1 MSNQTQP
8 QGSEAD
14 DKPGDLSPGTEP
26 DDTDLATRAVR
37 FVDRIA
43 YRIFGDYFQRREDS
57 YADLRKK
64 LHQAKM
70 EVGYDMYL
78 SRVAFYS
85 VLLGL
90 LGAGLGIGVTYIL
103 ASLGIFS
110 QYTLGVTVPPNVA
123 VFIENN
129 KTVLTGVFSAVV
141 LSVFFGVIAGAVL
154 YYIPSFHAGER
165 KREINTTLPHAV
177 TFMYA
182 LSRGGMNIVEV
193 IEAIANADDAYGE
206 VSNEFKMIL
215 NDMEYFGS
223 DLRLAL
229 RNASETT
236 PSDSMEDF
244 LDDLLGIVD
253 SGGDI
258 TPFLLQKSEQY
269 LERARQEQKGFLDT
283 LALIAESYVTAFVA
297 GPLFIIIITVIMS
310 VLGGA
315 SLTQIYAIVYLVIPL
330 GSLGF
335 AFVIDILSTGGEQSS
350 SKLKTE
356 FDEFEIEDWADRETD
371 DGEKLADDPRYKSLK
386 RAKKKE
392 RVKKFL
398 RNPLSSVKRQ
408 PILTVVVTAPVAVAV
423 FAAFVLTGV
432 STPTFSALKSRPIW
446 NTATLFVIPA
456 LTVSFPLSLFHE
468 LKMRRRRKVLREL
481 PDTLKKLSGAN
492 ETGMTLTES
501 LQMVY
506 ETSTGV
512 LANEFEKVYT
522 EIEWDADLNDSFI
535 RFANRMEIPRL
546 SRTVKLITK
555 ANESSGDIG
564 DVLEVAARDVESA
577 YKLDRERFQNM
588 IIYVVIIIISFL
600 VFLFV
605 VVILDNTFLTNIA
618 ESTSGAEGLSQ
629 AGGGALSFEEI
640 PLDTYRMVL
649 FHSAIIQA
657 FSSGL
662 LAGQMGENSIYSGF
676 KYSIVLTLIALGVFI
691 FM

>member
-1 MSNQTQP
+1 MSQSQDTPEDDYSTESPELSQP
-8 QGSEAD
+8 VGKD
-14 DKPGDLSPGTEP
+14 TGIRLSPSK
-26 DDTDLATRAVR
+26 AI
-37 FVDRIA
+37 DRIA
-43 YRIFGDYFQRREDS
+43 YRIFGTYFKQREDK
-57 YADLRKK
+57 YASTRKK
-64 LHQAKM
+64 LQQARM
-70 EVGYDMYL
+70 GEVGYDMYL
-78 SRVAFYS
+78 SRVVFYS
-85 VLLGL
+85 LVIGL
-90 LGAGLGIGVTYIL
+90 LGAGVGILITYLLFTLGV
-103 ASLGIFS
+103 FS
-110 QYTLGVTVPPNVA
+110 EYTLGVTVPPSVA
-123 VFIENN
+123 TFIENN
-129 KTVLTGVFSAVV
+129 KILLSGVLLTVLISGFVSVVTGAT
-141 LSVFFGVIAGAVL
+141 L
-154 YYIPSFHAGER
+154 YYVPHFYAGER
-165 KREINTTLPHAV
+165 KRSINTTLPHAV

-315 SLTQIYAIVYLVIPL
+315 SLTQIYAIVYLVIPV

-335 AFVIDILSTGGEQSS
+335 AFIIDILSTGGEQSS
-350 SKLKTE
+350 KTLKTE
-356 FDEFEIEDWADRETD
+356 IEEFDVENWADIETE
-371 DGEKLADDPRYKSLK
+371 DGGKLSDDPRYKSLR
-386 RAKKKE
+386 RAKKMENIKSL
-392 RVKKFL
+392 L
-398 RNPLSSVKRQ
+398 RNPFASVKEE
-408 PILTVVVTAPVAVAV
+408 PLLSLVVTVPVAAALFAGFV
-423 FAAFVLTGV
+423 FAGV
-432 STPTFSALKSRPIW
+432 STATVSAFKSRPIW

-456 LTVSFPLSLFHE
+456 MTLTVPVSFFHE

-481 PDTLKKLSGAN
+481 PDTLKKLAGAN

-501 LQMVY
+501 LRMVY

-512 LANEFEKVYT
+512 LANEIEMVYT

-535 RFANRMEIPRL
+535 RFANRMKIPRL
-546 SRTVKLITK
+546 SRTIKLITK

-605 VVILDNTFLTNIA
+605 VVILENTFLTNIA

-662 LAGQMGENSIYSGF
+662 LAGRMGENSMYSGL
-676 KYSIVLTLIALGVFI
+676 KYSIILTLIALGVFI
-691 FM
+691 FL